1 MTSDG
6 DTATLLVA
14 NLNDGRKWATGW
26 QELVSG
32 DPQALL
38 MAPEIW
44 GLVFPSGGPR
54 GAASSC
60 VESGLHLAWYI
71 TLGWAEQPSRN
82 NLVLS
87 PNAVAQV
94 WTLFSFF
101 WLYIF
106 VLNTMENEWG
116 VITRYTKN
124 NKHHIPYISRCC
136 FSYRFLAIILLLVYL
151 ICPICG
157 CTFMTEEIQVIFL
170 IFTAISLPPQL
181 KILYVLYLKVFY
193 GGYF

>member
-60 VESGLHLAWYI
+60 VEYGLHLAWYI

-94 WTLFSFF
+94 WTLDGTRWKTSGE
-101 WLYIF
+101 LLPVIRKIINIIYR
-106 VLNTMENEWG
+106 TSQG
-116 VITRYTKN
+116 VALA
-124 NKHHIPYISRCC
+124 
-136 FSYRFLAIILLLVYL
+136 FRFLAIILLLVYL

-181 KILYVLYLKVFY
+181 KLCIVFKGILWRIF
-193 GGYF
+193 